1 MALAAPLAPTA
12 SVAPT
17 APSVPGSFPSHLDGR
32 APAAVPRRRSSS
44 RTTTPRRPKLGPV
57 GHSHHSASAPTPYRL
72 TRRGRVMSWMVG
84 VVTLGIIGFGLVQ
97 GSAPATP
104 QVVGTTSVTVL
115 PGQTLWAIA
124 GRVNPQADP
133 RVTVDA
139 IAELNGMEAG
149 SALRSGS
156 TLTVPVFAGAG

>member
-1 MALAAPLAPTA
+1 MTW
-12 SVAPT
+12 V
-17 APSVPGSFPSHLDGR
+17 
-32 APAAVPRRRSSS
+32 
-44 RTTTPRRPKLGPV
+44 
-57 GHSHHSASAPTPYRL
+57 
-72 TRRGRVMSWMVG
+72 VG

-104 QVVGTTSVTVL
+104 EVVGTTSVTVL
-115 PGQTLWAIA
+115 PGQTLWAVA
-124 GRVNPQADP
+124 GQINPQTDP

-139 IAELNGMEAG
+139 IAELNGIEAG